1 MAHRPAGRADRRTGR
16 GGLICHADAS
26 STTRSCLPDRIR
38 SERPLPRG
46 WRRSGH
52 VYPDPLEQQQGR
64 GPVPAAVAVAL
75 RAVVPNATVL
85 LGGERRFR
93 RTARPPRRGPPRV
106 AGHLRRRASAMPMG
120 NATCSEK
127 HGARANS
134 ARWTA
139 VRHRVRRLS
148 AKPSGHDTHVV
159 VRYWSSL
166 RSGPYDDLVHVDV
179 GGLLDGEGDGA
190 GDRIG

>member
-1 MAHRPAGRADRRTGR
+1 MPKGHDP
-16 GGLICHADAS
+16 
-26 STTRSCLPDRIR
+26 
-38 SERPLPRG
+38 
-46 WRRSGH
+46 RRSGRSMSH
-52 VYPDPLEQQQGR
+52 VGAESVAPPGVAVDAVRVPGVHTLAAIAAITTDSPALAS
-64 GPVPAAVAVAL
+64 PVPAAVAVAL

-93 RTARPPRRGPPRV
+93 RTARPPRRRPPRV
-106 AGHLRRRASAMPMG
+106 PGHLRRRASAMPMG

-134 ARWTA
+134 AWWTA
-139 VRHRVRRLS
+139 VRHRVRPLS